1 MPAARLPVPR
11 TATWQAADPRLLS
24 FKLPLS
30 PYELMRPQPITTA
43 QFGQLWPAHPA
54 EWKGQAYSACG
65 DKPQAFMQ
73 LMVGSFQLH
82 PVEIIGMECIACGK
96 LVGSDITVLVHGKLG
111 LMAGRA
117 IEITVRT
124 KEKRFTDV
132 LQRQLV
138 DAVSAFGR

>member
-1 MPAARLPVPR
+1 
-11 TATWQAADPRLLS
+11 
-24 FKLPLS
+24 
-30 PYELMRPQPITTA
+30 MRPQQITTP

-73 LMVGSFQLH
+73 LLAGSFQLH

-96 LVGSDITVLVHGKLG
+96 LVGSEFTVLVHGKLG

-117 IEITVRT
+117 LELTVRT
-124 KEKRFTDV
+124 KDARFTGV

-138 DAVSAFGR
+138 EAVGAFGR